1 AAPAQPSTAR
11 RGGRARHDPREAR
24 ARLSRSLASG
34 MFCPHCGA
42 QATPSTRFCAQCA
55 ESLVA
60 PAAPASPERRGHT
73 WMAWMIVGVCAV
85 IIFAATS
92 GGSSSGSGGSN
103 AHSTATRATHCGIG
117 DVRAV
122 HDRKFGAIVA
132 GSSKKALD
140 DFGSAAVAHDTEG
153 FDQMMNSGKLM
164 ELPNHDR
171 L

>member
-1 AAPAQPSTAR
+1 
-11 RGGRARHDPREAR
+11 
-24 ARLSRSLASG
+24 
-34 MFCPHCGA
+34 
-42 QATPSTRFCAQCA
+42 
-55 ESLVA
+55 
-60 PAAPASPERRGHT
+60 
-73 WMAWMIVGVCAV
+73 MAWMIVGVCAA
-85 IIFAATS
+85 IIFAAIS

-153 FDQMMNSGKLM
+153 LDQMMNSGKLM
-164 ELPNHDR
+164 ELPNGDR
-171 L
+171 LRILDFQGFLAQTTKARVLTDPDPNIRGQVVWIDGCSGLGPKLG